1 MKRFQRIF
9 SGGLY
14 RSRHGVILGVCKGIA
29 DYFDLSVFWTRTI
42 TLFLFFVTGLWPMG
56 AIYFAAALLMKPEP
70 VVPLQG
76 NGERDFY
83 EGYVHSRKAAIDR
96 LKRRYDGLDRRI
108 QRMEHVVTSKDFD
121 WDHRLHST
129 PRSE

>member
-1 MKRFQRIF
+1 MKHFERIL

-14 RSRHGVILGVCKGIA
+14 RSRHGVILGVCKGLA

-42 TLFLFFVTGLWPMG
+42 ALFLFFVTGFWPMG

-76 NGERDFY
+76 NGDKDFY
-83 EGYVHSRKAAIDR
+83 EGYVHSRKAAI
-96 LKRRYDGLDRRI
+96 
-108 QRMEHVVTSKDFD
+108 
-121 WDHRLHST
+121 HRL
-129 PRSE
+129 